1 MKDKDETEK
10 VTDIGQRKTERGRD
24 EHRKRNWLE
33 MKLCKAPIFK
43 ESRKVL

>member
-10 VTDIGQRKTERGRD
+10 VTDMGQRKT